1 MDENYLLVLELIGEV
16 GSDYKTILEKS
27 KYHYSTLSE
36 ILKGLTEAGE
46 IYEPRSGFF
55 MKISRSQQT
64 RGETNKMAEQTNIPQ
79 TQNTNTTPEAVKMP
93 QVGVTISAP
102 PATTSGAVPV
112 QLGDV
117 GPVEVPQVDLT
128 QFVGR
133 KTTIEMVE
141 TFKGDYGYYVAV
153 TTKPL
158 DEKGTFR
165 ARRNFGLDEG
175 YVIDPANG
183 SKIPKI
189 GWGPKSDLTA
199 FLNQKGVTHF
209 NQLIGKEVVVQT
221 KASKKD
227 KTKLFLNFI

>member
-1 MDENYLLVLELIGEV
+1 MDENYLLVLELIGDA

-27 KYHYSTLSE
+27 KYHGATLDE
-36 ILKGLTEAGE
+36 ILKGLTDAGE
-46 IYEPRSGFF
+46 IFEPQSGFF
-55 MKISRSQQT
+55 KKVLRSQNT
-64 RGETNKMAEQTNIPQ
+64 RGETNKMAEQNIQQ
-79 TQNTNTTPEAVKMP
+79 TQNTNATPEAVKTP
-93 QVGVTISAP
+93 QVGVTQSA
-102 PATTSGAVPV
+102 AVTSEKIQV

-117 GPVEVPQVDLT
+117 GPVEVEQVDLT

-133 KTTIEMVE
+133 KTTIETVE
-141 TFKGDYGYYVAV
+141 TFKGDYGYYVAC

-189 GWGPKSDLTA
+189 GWGPKSDLA
-199 FLNQKGVTHF
+199 IFLRQKGVTHF